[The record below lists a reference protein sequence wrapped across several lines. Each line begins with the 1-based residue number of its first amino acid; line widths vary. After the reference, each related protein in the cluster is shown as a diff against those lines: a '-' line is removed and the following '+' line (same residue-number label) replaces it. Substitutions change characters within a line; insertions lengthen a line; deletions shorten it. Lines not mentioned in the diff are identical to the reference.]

1 MSVLFQ
7 RFVNALALRVFVW
20 GGIALLALLLLTDW
34 RSLVVGSARPTT
46 ASHAP
51 ADDPVDSVGW
61 PHLRGPQYDSRSP
74 ETGLLEAWPQRG
86 PPLLWL
92 REVGTGYSGFAAVG
106 RRVFTQRQTAYYQSV
121 LCLDADSGDPVWEYR
136 YGWPY
141 DAAGMYPGPRATPT
155 WFDGRVVFAAPDGLI
170 GCLDARDGRLLW
182 SRNVTTAFRGQGTDF
197 GYSASPTVEAG
208 KVLLPVGGAGAS
220 MVALDVRDG
229 STIWASGDR
238 PASYCGA
245 LPITLRGRRLLV
257 AFLQNDVAVLDAATG
272 RWLWHQPVSTGY
284 DEHAAMPLY
293 DEPNLLLA
301 YPFRAGAD
309 WYELQSSSSQ
319 TELAAGG
326 QSPETGAVTA
336 RRIRHFPQLSNDV
349 ASSVLV
355 GGRVYGFDLFDIQ
368 SKARRAS
375 RGEFRCLDPATG
387 KVLWSTD
394 RTGQASVIHAD
405 GKLILFNDLGEVL
418 LVRAT
423 PARYE
428 ELGRVQVFGGEVCWT
443 SPALQRKRLYVRS
456 PTRAACL
463 YLGDP
468 AELPAE
474 TVATAA
480 GDLPRANA
488 WSWTWLIGGAE
499 RPFPADWPTG
509 QELVRWYAW
518 SVLGA
523 MLPAWALAWMVA
535 LGGRWSHAA
544 IPTRISQAGFWGG
557 VFIAGIALTP
567 WANSLAS
574 GFVLVWPVSLYVAHQ
589 VALMAILGTR
599 PKGERSPPGWRAA
612 GAALAFLAVCLAYFH
627 FCRVLDL
634 ATSWVFL
641 MGFIPSWPVAI
652 PAAWKLSGTR
662 SPAAVFLWAVASFSL
677 YYWLIGAYVLVVAS

>member
-1 MSVLFQ
+1 
-7 RFVNALALRVFVW
+7 VFVG
-20 GGIALLALLLLTDW
+20 GGIALFALLLLADW
-34 RSLVVGSARPTT
+34 RSLF
-46 ASHAP
+46 
-51 ADDPVDSVGW
+51 VDSYQSGAGNPARSDEPGESAGW
-61 PHLRGPQYDSRSP
+61 PHLRGPRYDSTST
-74 ETGLLEAWPQRG
+74 ETGLLDTWPQRG
-86 PPLLWL
+86 PPVLWV

-106 RRVFTQRQTAYYQSV
+106 RQVFTQRQTAYYQSV
-121 LCLDADSGDPVWEYR
+121 LCLDADSGEPVWEYR

-155 WFDGRVVFAAPDGLI
+155 WSAGRVIFAAPDGLI

-182 SRNVTTAFRGQGTDF
+182 SRHVTAEFHGRGTDF

-208 KVLLPVGGAGAS
+208 RVLLPVGGEGAS
-220 MVALDVRDG
+220 VVALDARDG
-229 STIWASGDR
+229 STVWASGDR

-245 LPITLRGRRLLV
+245 LPITFRGRRLLV
-257 AFLQNDVAVLDAATG
+257 AFLQNDVAVVDAATG
-272 RWLWHQPVSTGY
+272 RWLWQQPVSTGY
-284 DEHAAMPLY
+284 DEHAALPLY
-293 DEPNLLLA
+293 DEPHLLLA

-309 WYELQSSSSQ
+309 WYELQAASPPA
-319 TELAAGG
+319 ELDAGG
-326 QSPETGAVTA
+326 QSAEDVEVMC

-355 GGRVYGFDLFDIQ
+355 GGLVYGFDLFDMQ

-394 RTGQASVIHAD
+394 RTGHASVIHAD

-423 PARYE
+423 PERYE
-428 ELGRVQVFGGEVCWT
+428 ERGRVQVFRGEICWT
-443 SPALQRKRLYVRS
+443 SPALHRRRLYVRS

-468 AELPAE
+468 AELPAA
-474 TVATAA
+474 VAAVASAA
-480 GDLPRANA
+480 RDLPQAVA
-488 WSWTWLIGGAE
+488 WNWTWLVGGGE

-509 QELVRWYAW
+509 RELARWYAW

-523 MLPAWALAWMVA
+523 MLPACALAWCVTRC
-535 LGGRWSHAA
+535 GRWFRGRD
-544 IPTRISQAGFWGG
+544 PAGITQPLFWFV

-567 WANSLAS
+567 WANSWTS
-574 GFVLVWPVSLYVAHQ
+574 DFVLVWPVSLYAAHQ
-589 VALMAILGTR
+589 VALIAILDAR
-599 PKGERSPPGWRAA
+599 RAGEAKPPAWRAA
-612 GAALAFLAVCLAYFH
+612 GAVLVFLAVCLAYFH

-641 MGFIPSWPVAI
+641 LGFIPSWPVAI
-652 PAAWKLSGTR
+652 PAAAALSGRR
-662 SPAAVFLWAVASFSL
+662 SPPVVLVWALSAFSL
-677 YYWLIGAYVLVVAS
+677 YYWLVGAYVLVVAR